1 MSLLSDIKRLIT
13 TTTAKAATP
22 EPEPAKGV
30 TVQVNGKA
38 YQIPTS
44 WQDVHWTMFERMI
57 NGGETS
63 EVIAMLCGSDDPDL
77 VNPVVVELLQFVQQL
92 PLEAVLDKPVDLMLL
107 ECYINARSA
116 YRADAKD
123 YYGVVRA
130 YWPVCPDDAD
140 TVMSRYYAI
149 ITAWNQLDTQF
160 AILNTEPTAKEKS
173 AGVERL
179 AAFQE
184 YGMVYQLAGGD
195 ILKENAILAT
205 IDTRHAYMHRAYA
218 LVKSEFETK
227 MLAKAGK

>member
-1 MSLLSDIKRLIT
+1 MGIKR
-13 TTTAKAATP
+13 AAAAP
-22 EPEPAKGV
+22 VEPAGKGV
-30 TVQVNGKA
+30 PITVNGKT
-38 YQIPTS
+38 YHIPTS

-77 VNPVVVELLQFVQQL
+77 VNPVVVELLAFVQTL
-92 PLEAVLDKPVDLMLL
+92 PLEAVLDKPVDLLPL
-107 ECYINARSA
+107 ESYINARSA
-116 YRADAKD
+116 YRADSKD

-160 AILNTEPTAKEKS
+160 AILQTEPTAKEKS
-173 AGVERL
+173 AGIERL

-195 ILKENAILAT
+195 ILKENDILAK

-218 LVKSEFETK
+218 LVKSEFEAK

>member
-1 MSLLSDIKRLIT
+1 MGIKP
-13 TTTAKAATP
+13 KPAAP
-22 EPEPAKGV
+22 AAKGLPI
-30 TVQVNGKA
+30 TVNGKT

-44 WQDVHWTMFERMI
+44 WADVHWTMFERMI

-77 VNPVVVELLQFVQQL
+77 VNPVVVELLAFLQTL
-92 PLEAVLDKPVDLMLL
+92 PLEAVLDKPVDFMPL
-107 ECYINARSA
+107 ESYINARSA

-160 AILNTEPTAKEKS
+160 AILQTEATANEKS
-173 AGVERL
+173 AGIERL

-218 LVKSEFETK
+218 LVKSEFEAK

>member
-1 MSLLSDIKRLIT
+1 MGIK
-13 TTTAKAATP
+13 AKPKPAAP
-22 EPEPAKGV
+22 VAKGV
-30 TVQVNGKA
+30 PITVNGKT

-44 WQDVHWTMFERMI
+44 WADVHWTMFEKMI

-63 EVIAMLCGSDDPDL
+63 EVIAMLCGSDDSDL
-77 VNPVVVELLQFVQQL
+77 VNPVVVELLQFVQTL
-92 PLEAVLDKPVDLMLL
+92 PLEAVLDKPVDLLPL
-107 ECYINARSA
+107 ESYINARSA

-160 AILNTEPTAKEKS
+160 AILQTEPTAKEKS
-173 AGVERL
+173 AGIERL

-195 ILKENAILAT
+195 ILKENDILAK

-218 LVKSEFETK
+218 LVKSEFEAK
-227 MLAKAGK
+227 MLAKSGK